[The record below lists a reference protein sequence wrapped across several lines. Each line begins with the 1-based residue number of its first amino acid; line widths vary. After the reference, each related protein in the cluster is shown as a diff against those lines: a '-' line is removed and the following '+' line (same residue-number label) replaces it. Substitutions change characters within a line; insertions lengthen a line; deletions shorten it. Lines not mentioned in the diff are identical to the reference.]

1 MTYKQPRAKKEHFIK
16 EPYGLP
22 FELSEKG
29 KFSMPLKPLS
39 EIKSKGEA
47 ETMAIEYQKWA
58 SDENLSYSEL
68 IEYQNYFEKLGKK
81 FKLTE
86 EFKENGII

>member
-1 MTYKQPRAKKEHFIK
+1 MAYKIKKSKPVFIK

-22 FELSEKG
+22 FELQEKG
-29 KFSMPLKPLS
+29 KFKFPVKPLS
-39 EIKSKGEA
+39 QVKTKDEA
-47 ETMAIEYQKWA
+47 RTMAIDYQSWA
-58 SDENLSYSEL
+58 SEESLSYSEL
-68 IEYQNYFEKLGKK
+68 ADYQNYFEKLGKK